1 VVVRQGEEGDIFFMV
16 EEGELEAFIVN
27 SPGNIYFINNR
38 FGT

>member
-1 VVVRQGEEGDIFFMV
+1 MVLRQEEEGDIFFMV

-27 SPGNIYFINNR
+27 STGNIYFINTR